1 MLCGSILKTWRLS
14 CHPPINRSIL
24 YTILHTNTPSNRR
37 TTPYTLEKNQ
47 KIFLA

>member
-24 YTILHTNTPSNRR
+24 YTILHTITQQHH
-37 TTPYTLEKNQ
+37 TTTHLFIQ
-47 KIFLA
+47 KILSIL